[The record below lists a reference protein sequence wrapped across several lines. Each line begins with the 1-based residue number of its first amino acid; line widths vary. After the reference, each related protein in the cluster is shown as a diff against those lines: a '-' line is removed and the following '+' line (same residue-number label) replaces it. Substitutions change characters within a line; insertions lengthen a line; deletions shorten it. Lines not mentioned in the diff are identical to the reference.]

1 MKINK
6 VLITDALRT
15 VKKSRSR
22 FISIIAIVALGV
34 SFFAGINAAAPD
46 MQDTIGEYILSSNAM
61 DIQII
66 STAGLTENDLSV
78 IRTIN
83 GVEYAEGEKFVDGVC
98 LVDGKKISDI
108 DGSEMTL
115 RVYPIDANKAIMDSN
130 GQKDPTYLNRPQ
142 LIEGSWPT
150 SPNQCLVDSS
160 RLSTPDEFKIGAT
173 ITIEGDGTDVDA
185 SLQNSEYTV
194 DRKSVV

>member
-22 FISIIAIVALGV
+22 FVSIIAIVALGV

-66 STAGLTENDLSV
+66 STAGLTDYDLSV

-83 GVEYAEGEKFVDGVC
+83 GVE
-98 LVDGKKISDI
+98 
-108 DGSEMTL
+108 
-115 RVYPIDANKAIMDSN
+115 
-130 GQKDPTYLNRPQ
+130 
-142 LIEGSWPT
+142 
-150 SPNQCLVDSS
+150 
-160 RLSTPDEFKIGAT
+160 
-173 ITIEGDGTDVDA
+173 
-185 SLQNSEYTV
+185 
-194 DRKSVV
+194 